1 MRLRRVLLCCVLL
14 AAAVGGWAAE
24 PLELAGVK
32 IETTEQVGGSSLTLN
47 GAGIRTRFM
56 FKVYTAALYTGTKA
70 DTLETVIGQPGPK
83 RIQITMLRAIDGNEL
98 GKLFTAGMEKN
109 TSRADFAKSI
119 SGIVSMGELFAKRK
133 KLMAGETF
141 SVDWIPGTGAQVL
154 VNGKAEMEPI
164 KEPEFFQSLM
174 GIWLGKNPADDGLK
188 AALLGKGR

>member
-1 MRLRRVLLCCVLL
+1 MWLRKVLIPCALLC
-14 AAAVGGWAAE
+14 AAAGAWAADT
-24 PLELAGVK
+24 LELAGVK
-32 IETTEQVGGSSLTLN
+32 IDASEQVAGSTLALN

-70 DTLETVIGQPGPK
+70 DTIEAVIGQPGPK

-109 TSRADFAKSI
+109 TTRADFAKSI

-133 KLMAGETF
+133 KLMSGETF

-154 VNGKAEMEPI
+154 VNNKAEMEPV

-174 GIWLGKNPADDGLK
+174 GIWLGKNPADEDLK